1 MEVKEQYLKILNI
14 AEKISN
20 KCDAELFI
28 SLRINEK
35 ITLSTLYFEAFRTF
49 LSFKLLIDK
58 FYLSQSASILR
69 MLIDE
74 TARLLILE
82 KEPNLYKKFLKH
94 RDVRKSIIDL
104 DEKEQDQTIIKQFN
118 LNKKDYKNHKKC
130 ITYLDYN
137 WAIENGGYYSFLN
150 QAFGEENNITNW
162 VKLLEQFIHQ
172 NINSLDLYDEGK
184 IRRKEE
190 FIYIGCVTFERLYIS
205 FHKTYSEKHILEETD
220 KIFLEKYRIEFEKM
234 LNIAKEAIKQI

>member
-1 MEVKEQYLKILNI
+1 MEVKEQYLKVLNI

-20 KCDAELFI
+20 KCNAELFI
-28 SLRINEK
+28 NLRSNEK

-49 LSFKLLIDK
+49 LSFKILIDR

-104 DEKEQDQTIIKQFN
+104 DDKEQDQAIIKQFN
-118 LNKKDYKNHKKC
+118 LNKEYKNHKKC

-137 WAIENGGYYSFLN
+137 WAIEEGGYYSFLN
-150 QAFGEENNITNW
+150 QAFGEENNIVNW
-162 VKLLEQFIHQ
+162 VKRLEQFIHQ
-172 NINSLDLYDEGK
+172 NINSLDLHDDGK
-184 IRRKEE
+184 ITMKED
-190 FIYIGCVTFERLYIS
+190 FIHIGCVVFERLYIS
-205 FHKTYSEKHILEETD
+205 FHNTYHEESILKLTD
-220 KIFLEKYRIEFEKM
+220 EIFQKEYRIEFEKC
-234 LNIAKEAIKQI
+234 